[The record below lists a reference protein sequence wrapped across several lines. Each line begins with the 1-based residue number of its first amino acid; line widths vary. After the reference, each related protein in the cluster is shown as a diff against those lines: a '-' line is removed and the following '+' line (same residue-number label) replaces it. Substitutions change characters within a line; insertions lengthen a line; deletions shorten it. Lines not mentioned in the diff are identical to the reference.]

1 MITIDKVT
9 YRNLQEQVQKNK
21 EDIAAW
27 QNVEFTLNN
36 FGIKV
41 LGKVDSESDIPA
53 GTYEYGDAYLVGLT
67 DPFDLYIYTRNKEAA
82 DSGSFVNV
90 GPLNVIGQEGP
101 QGPQGPAGV
110 DGYSPVVRYGNG
122 LPIVE
127 STDKDGYLYIDQQ
140 TSRLYTFKNNAWNYV
155 VNMQG
160 AKGDKG
166 EQGIQGATGT
176 TLSIVARLASP
187 DLLPTNFASGAI
199 PKNSAYLVDVQGAN
213 HLYIILGNQS
223 DYSTWYWADAGD
235 FNLGSV
241 LYKDSVFQQY
251 ANITDSYDTNT
262 GAVVTDTATNN
273 MNNELKAQIGDLTT
287 LGTTDKSSRVNAIN
301 EVIEKS
307 NKQVLLWTNPSKNV
321 AEQFSSQQINLSDSI
336 LNYKSFKVCFKPWYG
351 NGQGYSVFE
360 FMYEDS
366 IVAIGDVIINFT
378 AIASAVSN
386 SENLLVQREIYIDK
400 NDFTKLGFRDAF
412 AGSGSVGTTDNRRL
426 IPVYV
431 YGIKE

>member
-53 GTYEYGDAYLVGLT
+53 GTYEYGNAYLVGLT
-67 DPFDLYIYTRNKEAA
+67 DPYDLYIYTRNKEAA

-101 QGPQGPAGV
+101 EGPQGPAGV

-213 HLYIILGNQS
+213 HLYIILGDQS
-223 DYSTWYWADAGD
+223 NYSTWYWADAGD

-241 LYKDSVFQQY
+241 LYKNSVFQQY

-262 GAVVTDTATNN
+262 GAVVTDIATSKLKEYIETNYPVQTIIDTTSASPITLANN
-273 MNNELKAQIGDLTT
+273 TSFRLGEITT
-287 LGTTDKSSRVNAIN
+287 LIINNATSYPLDFMC
-301 EVIEKS
+301 EVIFIAGASISIDYSALSLTFSGDDVNNNVFVPQANKTYNILFFNNS
-307 NKQVLLWTNPSKNV
+307 NNDTASLQ
-321 AEQFSSQQINLSDSI
+321 A
-336 LNYKSFKVCFKPWYG
+336 
-351 NGQGYSVFE
+351 
-360 FMYEDS
+360 
-366 IVAIGDVIINFT
+366 IVRGV
-378 AIASAVSN
+378 
-386 SENLLVQREIYIDK
+386 
-400 NDFTKLGFRDAF
+400 
-412 AGSGSVGTTDNRRL
+412 
-426 IPVYV
+426 
-431 YGIKE
+431 